1 MTVIAAG
8 YREIVLTGIH
18 LDYYSHVPLSKLIE
32 KILSLKGNFR
42 LRISSL
48 EPKEVDDRLIELLK
62 NHPKICRHLHLPLQA
77 GTDKILKT
85 MNRPYDVFFISLVNK
100 LRASVPD
107 IAISTDIIV
116 GFLGE
121 TKADFIKTY
130 NLAKELDFS
139 KIHVFSYSPRSGTKA
154 ANFKNKVP
162 GAEIKERSKK
172 LRSLSSCLEKKFKES
187 FRGQKLKVLVEE
199 KSRGRAQYYF
209 AIPVKSHNLGNFV
222 KIVF

>member
-1 MTVIAAG
+1 MMTVIAAG

-100 LRASVPD
+100 L
-107 IAISTDIIV
+107 
-116 GFLGE
+116 
-121 TKADFIKTY
+121 
-130 NLAKELDFS
+130 S
-139 KIHVFSYSPRSGTKA
+139 K
-154 ANFKNKVP
+154 
-162 GAEIKERSKK
+162 
-172 LRSLSSCLEKKFKES
+172 
-187 FRGQKLKVLVEE
+187 
-199 KSRGRAQYYF
+199 
-209 AIPVKSHNLGNFV
+209 
-222 KIVF
+222 